1 METGGK
7 GYLDMEL
14 AKGSDPGVALPQR
27 SVPLNSSTSGMS
39 SGSSV
44 GGIVGSV
51 TGVVGSGVDVADGDD
66 VVDNDDGVLSEK
78 SGVAGG
84 LCSSFP
90 MCDVCGLWVTGWSG
104 MDACP
109 RRSARLSRVRVCW
122 SVIGLVLGAACERVS
137 LIRLVDARAE
147 YRVRPN
153 HQNENRRPEITQ
165 MGDERKKKM

>member
-1 METGGK
+1 
-7 GYLDMEL
+7 
-14 AKGSDPGVALPQR
+14 
-27 SVPLNSSTSGMS
+27 MS

-66 VVDNDDGVLSEK
+66 VVDNDDAVLSEK

-90 MCDVCGLWVTGWSG
+90 MRDVCGLRVTGWSG

-122 SVIGLVLGAACERVS
+122 SVIGLVLGVACERVS